1 MIQAMT
7 WSERNKKQSSPG
19 KTKMDEFKRQKLLSF
34 LFIYIIVV
42 WSCIYTEQLREWVS
56 INVKNINRQGNLGTE
71 TRWPSQE
78 RICNLYFV
86 RTWMGMALEQR

>member
-42 WSCIYTEQLREWVS
+42 
-56 INVKNINRQGNLGTE
+56 
-71 TRWPSQE
+71 
-78 RICNLYFV
+78 
-86 RTWMGMALEQR
+86 